1 MLNTSIETLINK
13 NQFKSI
19 EIKLKQKHIPYHQIQ
34 DNKNKNKITIII
46 GPLRKLINL
55 KVIMMMFNQ
64 TRFYTKYFPMT
75 VDEHASNRVYDQGKH
90 LLFQLI

>member
-1 MLNTSIETLINK
+1 VLNTSVETLIKK
-13 NQFKSI
+13 NQFHSI
-19 EIKLKQKHIPYHQIQ
+19 EIQLQQKHIPYHQIQ
-34 DNKNKNKITIII
+34 DNKNEITIII

-75 VDEHASNRVYDQGKH
+75 VGEHTSNRVYDQGKH
-90 LLFQLI
+90 LLFQFI